1 MELDRIY
8 IRGWLRVWQNTGLKK
23 SFEALGFEIPK
34 NYLFSTVSKTLTKL
48 KKSEN
53 KRYRNIREYDDE
65 FGDFWPI
72 HSIDTGLVMVHYLV
86 NKRHHSLSSIISL
99 YESGVGVGSLE
110 ALENLVGIS
119 YEELAIDFENW
130 INKS

>member
-1 MELDRIY
+1 MVEGMAEYWAL
-8 IRGWLRVWQNTGLKK
+8 K
-23 SFEALGFEIPK
+23 SFEALGFEMPE
-34 NYLFSTVSKTLTKL
+34 NYLFSTVSKTLKKL

-72 HSIDTGLVMVHYLV
+72 HSIDIGLVMVHYLV

-99 YESGVGVGSLE
+99 YESGVSVGRLE